1 MVAREPADS
10 RFDTLEEPIVPSMM
24 QRTLVIA
31 MLGAAASAAAQEHA
45 LTTTAGLTPI
55 DAHMKVVT
63 LAGRQAVELI
73 PATRDTGQVDAIA
86 MVDGSEF
93 ADGTIEVWVTG
104 HVPPDTR
111 DTSSRG
117 FVGLVFRSADDGNRF
132 ESIYLRMTNGR
143 AEQQLRRNHTVQY
156 ESIPDYPWFRL
167 RKENPGQYETYV
179 DIRPDVWAKLRI
191 VVSGRHATLY
201 VNDAPQPTLV
211 VNDLKGS
218 MSRGRVG
225 LWVGGESVG
234 YFSHLTIHSTPA
246 SPGAAGGA
254 ASGQPR

>member
-1 MVAREPADS
+1 MQ
-10 RFDTLEEPIVPSMM
+10 SMM
-24 QRTLVIA
+24 QRTLLIA
-31 MLGAAASAAAQEHA
+31 MLGATASASAQEYA
-45 LTTTAGLTPI
+45 LTTTAGLTPLG
-55 DAHMKVVT
+55 ARVKVAT
-63 LAGRQAVELI
+63 LAGRQAVELA
-73 PATRDTGQVDAIA
+73 PATRDTGQVDAMA
-86 MVDGSEF
+86 MVDGSAL

-104 HVPPDTR
+104 HVAPDTR

-143 AEQQLRRNHTVQY
+143 AEQQLRRNHAVQY
-156 ESIPDYPWFRL
+156 ESYPEYPWFRL

-179 DIRPDVWAKLRI
+179 DIQPDVWAKLRI

-211 VNDLKGS
+211 VNDLKGP
-218 MSRGRVG
+218 MTRGRVG
-225 LWVGGESVG
+225 LWVGPESVG

-246 SPGAAGGA
+246 SRGAAGGA
-254 ASGQPR
+254 GSGQLR